1 MERWWNARQPG
12 QRTWVGR
19 RERWEAPVEDRGHVA
34 CGAEVASAG
43 GRQQVADGVFTGFG
57 REGEQVGPQSW
68 PAGFRGESGDVVV
81 GLVELCDGRGPTSC
95 SAAT

>member
-1 MERWWNARQPG
+1 MEIRA
-12 QRTWVGR
+12 
-19 RERWEAPVEDRGHVA
+19 
-34 CGAEVASAG
+34 AEISAILK
-43 GRQQVADGVFTGFG
+43 QQIAGFG
-57 REGEQVGPQSW
+57 SEGEQVGPQSW